1 MMIFNHLE
9 IKCLP
14 HINHQNH
21 GNHSVYLMTKLR
33 LLSVQFDTPIDPWE
47 LPAFRGAVAAKAG
60 LEHDMF
66 HNHDNESGGFHYRL
80 PLIQYK
86 QDRGL
91 PMLVCL
97 NEGIE
102 ELHHFFSQPDWTVNL
117 NGRKAPVR
125 IHKLDVK
132 QYTLGA
138 WDKTFRYHLRDWIGL
153 RDENYGQYTRLDGV
167 VERLSHLQK
176 VLQNQ
181 LVALLQQL
189 DCTPETEIQ
198 VKIQQVQRER
208 WVTFKGVKVLAFSL
222 EFTANVALPN
232 YIGLGKGCSMGWGV
246 LKGLR

>member
-1 MMIFNHLE
+1 
-9 IKCLP
+9 
-14 HINHQNH
+14 
-21 GNHSVYLMTKLR
+21 MTKLR

-60 LEHDMF
+60 YQNDLF

-86 QDRGL
+86 QDHGL

-102 ELHHFFSQPDWTVNL
+102 ELHHFFSQPDWTL
-117 NGRKAPVR
+117 DLKGRQAPVR

-132 QYTLGA
+132 QYNLGA

-153 RDENYGQYTRLDGV
+153 RDENYGAYTRLDGML
-167 VERLSHLQK
+167 ERVAHLQR

-181 LVALLQQL
+181 LVALLRQL
-189 DCTPETEIQ
+189 DCEPQQEVQ
-198 VKIQQVQRER
+198 VKIQNVQRER
-208 WVTFKGVKVLAFSL
+208 WVEFKKVKVLAFSL

-232 YIGLGKGCSMGWGV
+232 FIGLGKGCSMGWGV
-246 LKGLR
+246 LKGLK

>member
-1 MMIFNHLE
+1 
-9 IKCLP
+9 LP
-14 HINHQNH
+14 LKTKTNLPAN
-21 GNHSVYLMTKLR
+21 LMTKLR

-66 HNHDNESGGFHYRL
+66 HNHDNETGGFHYRL

-102 ELHHFFSQPDWTVNL
+102 ELHHFFSQPDWTVIL

-153 RDENYGQYTRLDGV
+153 RDENYGQYTRLDGA
-167 VERLSHLQK
+167 VERLSHLQN
-176 VLQNQ
+176 VLQKQ
-181 LVALLQQL
+181 LDALLQQL
-189 DCTPETEIQ
+189 DCTPERPVE

-208 WVTFKGVKVLAFSL
+208 WVSFKGVKVLAFSL

-246 LKGLR
+246 VKGLR